1 MTLESTLTPKSTTV
15 LESPADL
22 ESPPELVSISGVE
35 LTMDVHFE
43 DTQAFELS
51 TEVES
56 NTHSFEEATMK
67 AMEHVTPAHSEEP
80 MIRRPDQLSTSV
92 RSNES
97 VSVLFF

>member
-22 ESPPELVSISGVE
+22 ESPSELVSISDVE

-56 NTHSFEEATMK
+56 KTHSFEEANTK
-67 AMEHVTPAHSEEP
+67 AMEDVTPAHSEEP
-80 MIRRPDQLSTSV
+80 MTRRPDQSSTSV
-92 RSNES
+92 GSNEF
-97 VSVLFF
+97 VLVLFF